1 MINHKMIANDGN
13 TIGLLKNTK
22 SVMANFQ
29 TSRKPV
35 QSIMNCKK
43 TLLAYRQ
50 GRDQTILDYHKKFK
64 GFIDIIEYHG

>member
-1 MINHKMIANDGN
+1 MSNHETIASDGD
-13 TIGLLKNTK
+13 TIGMLKNIT

-43 TLLAYRQ
+43 TLLAYLQ
-50 GRDQTILDYHKKFK
+50 GRDLYQEIKECIPSRWLQDHK
-64 GFIDIIEYHG
+64 H